1 MLGKFAMAAA
11 FALASVTPALA
22 SDCSQPIP
30 PAMNLDGATASVQQM
45 NDAIHD
51 FKNYQ
56 AASDD
61 YQSCLLADLKQQKYE
76 AAKAKDPKPLDPS
89 IESGIQAKISANQA
103 EKEKLGGELN
113 AQIMAYKNA
122 HPSKGK

>member
-11 FALASVTPALA
+11 FVLAASAPALA
-22 SDCSQPIP
+22 ADCSQPIP
-30 PAMNLDGATASVQQM
+30 PEMTVDGTTATAQQM

-61 YQSCLLADLKQQKYE
+61 YQNCLYADLDAQKKA
-76 AAKAKDPKPLDPS
+76 AAKEKDPKPLDPS
-89 IESGIQAKISANQA
+89 IESGINAKVAANQA
-103 EKEKLGGELN
+103 EKEKLGGQLN
-113 AQIMAYKNA
+113 AQIKAFQNA
-122 HPSKGK
+122 HPKK

>member
-11 FALASVTPALA
+11 FVVAAAAPALA
-22 SDCSQPIP
+22 AECSRPIA
-30 PAMNLDGATASVQQM
+30 PAMSVDGTTATVQQM

-51 FKNYQ
+51 FKSYQ

-61 YQSCLLADLKQQKYE
+61 YQNCMFADLDAQKK
-76 AAKAKDPKPLDPS
+76 AAAAAKDPKPLDPA
-89 IESGIQAKISANQA
+89 IILGVNAKVAANQS

-113 AQIMAYKNA
+113 AQIIAFKNA
-122 HPSKGK
+122 HPAK